1 MATPKSQRIGILIIL
16 VVTIIGTMGSFAV
29 MILNTKNTQQDDQ
42 RKQQLAVKYQDDLK
56 NRQKKIDARTALLSK
71 KYYPVLKKYATRPS
85 KFPLDSVQKLQTDD
99 LYIGTGKKIT
109 KSTPV
114 ALYYI
119 GWNPDGKIFDQS
131 IDGKSLKAPLYESD
145 AQFVGLENGIG
156 DASLIQ
162 GWKDGV
168 VGMNIGGVREISIP
182 SDLAYGESGQGND
195 IPPNTPIKFI
205 VFAINPPK
213 AIPAP
218 EIPQEL
224 LQQ

>member
-1 MATPKSQRIGILIIL
+1 
-16 VVTIIGTMGSFAV
+16 MGSFAV

-42 RKQQLAVKYQDDLK
+42 RKQQLAVKYQEDLK
-56 NRQKKIDARTALLSK
+56 DRQEKIDARTALLSK
-71 KYYPVLKKYATRPS
+71 KYYPVLKKYATIPS
-85 KFPLDSVQKLQTDD
+85 KYSLDSVQKLKTDD
-99 LYIGTGKKIT
+99 LYVGSGKKIT
-109 KSTPV
+109 KTTPV

-131 IDGKSLKAPLYESD
+131 IDGESLKAPLYESD
-145 AQFVGLENGIG
+145 PTNQFVGLENGI
-156 DASLIQ
+156 DEASLIQ

-205 VFAINPPK
+205 VLAINPPE
-213 AIPAP
+213 AIPVP